1 MLRPEVPTNGRS
13 TSPGEGGARTHAGGT
28 LVPRAMHDV
37 AEFLSAHDPFAALQ
51 PDELEDLAG
60 RVQIEYFEAGATI
73 FRQGEGPP
81 DAMWVL
87 RTGAIELRD
96 DGRVLDLLGEGE
108 PFGHPWMLSGLPIG
122 WEARARESSL
132 CYRLA
137 AADVIPRLA
146 DPAGLRWVARTL
158 IGRAPAGTAP
168 ATPEGGLETG
178 QRDGAQP
185 DPQAPSGLH
194 ARRLDA
200 RGRRPHGGRRREL
213 DPGPPRRGRARNRHR
228 PRPALPGR
236 REGTLAGD
244 PGWRGDEHPGVH
256 RSPRADHR
264 RADADDDRPGYPPRP
279 GRLGPGRRPR
289 RGDRCRPARRGD
301 ADARSC
307 CGGRSPTPPTSRP
320 YARSPTQLN
329 SP

>member
-1 MLRPEVPTNGRS
+1 
-13 TSPGEGGARTHAGGT
+13 
-28 LVPRAMHDV
+28 MHDV

-158 IGRAPAGTAP
+158 IGRAQPATAP
-168 ATPEGGLETG
+168 AAPEGGLETG
-178 QRDGAQP
+178 QET
-185 DPQAPSGLH
+185 
-194 ARRLDA
+194 ARSLIH
-200 RGRRPHGGRRREL
+200 RRPVVCTPDVSMREAAVRMEAGGVSSILVDLGEGEL
-213 DPGPPRRGRARNRHR
+213 GIVTDRDLRSRVVSKGLSLETPVGEVISTPVVTVPPNR
-228 PRPALPGR
+228 
-236 REGTLAGD
+236 
-244 PGWRGDEHPGVH
+244 
-256 RSPRADHR
+256 
-264 RADADDDRPGYPPRP
+264 PPP
-279 GRLGPGRRPR
+279 
-289 RGDRCRPARRGD
+289 
-301 ADARSC
+301 S
-307 CGGRSPTPPTSRP
+307 
-320 YARSPTQLN
+320 
-329 SP
+329 